1 MKFNLKSVTATLL
14 AAAMA
19 TSFAGCAG
27 TPDTSSGTGGNAPAA
42 GEPITVSYASYMVG
56 AHVSAK
62 AEKQVIDE
70 FNALHEGK
78 IKVVVEEL
86 PSDDAYVQK
95 MKTLAA
101 SKALPDVIDGKQGLR
116 ELAIKNGQAM
126 DLIPLLE
133 ADPEWKKYVGD
144 GAINYNIDTEGK
156 LYSIAN
162 AKQIIGYFYN
172 KELFKKAGVT
182 PAKTW
187 DEFMA
192 NCEKLK
198 ASGVAPTSMFT
209 GENCWATNLFLAA
222 MIGTQGEAGNKFM
235 NTQHPESY
243 ETPEVIKGLTMIQKV
258 LQDYTTPD
266 AVGGI
271 YANAANNFCQE
282 KTAIMANGPWMTPDF
297 ADPEKSVAGF
307 NEKVGVAAFP
317 EDGLV
322 EQFEI
327 GFTLCTNGKDPAVQ
341 EAALKFYKFR
351 TGKRAQEIFLEQ
363 NGALPLTTNV
373 EFSEDF
379 KAANPLIVELVTMS
393 GSNKNDFQNID
404 NTALSSVIAA
414 FSTNYP
420 DLIYGG
426 ITPEEMAKRLTEA
439 VANSK

>member
-1 MKFNLKSVTATLL
+1 MKFNLKSVTAVLL

-19 TSFAGCAG
+19 TSFAGCSA
-27 TPDTSSGTGGNAPAA
+27 PDTSSAPEGSTPAA
-42 GEPITVSYASYMVG
+42 GEPVIVSYASYMVG

-116 ELAIKNGQAM
+116 ELAIKNGQAV
-126 DLIPLLE
+126 DLMPLLE
-133 ADPEWKKYVGD
+133 ADAEWKKYVGD
-144 GAINYNIDTEGK
+144 GAINYNITEDGK

-172 KELFKKAGVT
+172 KELFEKAGIT

-187 DEFMA
+187 DEFME

-198 ASGVAPTSMFT
+198 ASGVAPTSMST

-243 ETPEVIKGLTMIQKV
+243 ETPEVINALTMIQKV
-258 LQDYTTPD
+258 LKDYTTPD

-297 ADPEKSVAGF
+297 ADPDKSVAGF
-307 NEKVGVAAFP
+307 NEKVGVATYP
-317 EDGLV
+317 EDGLI

-327 GFTLCTNGKDPAVQ
+327 GFTLCTNGKDAAVQ
-341 EAALKFYKFR
+341 EAALEFYKFR

-363 NGALPLTTNV
+363 NGALPLTTNI
-373 EFSEDF
+373 EFSDDF
-379 KAANPLIVELVTMS
+379 KAANPLIVDLVTMS
-393 GSNKNDFQNID
+393 GNNKNDFQNID
-404 NTALSSVIAA
+404 NTALSSVIVA
-414 FSTNYP
+414 FSSNYP

-439 VANSK
+439 AASSK